1 MYHNYKM
8 AKKKKKND
16 ELASTWTIEFEQ
28 REEVSREKVALPWF
42 YELSYCVNWLPPR
55 VSLAEVWSISASSE

>member
-8 AKKKKKND
+8 ATKKKKND
-16 ELASTWTIEFEQ
+16 ELASTWTIEFGQ

-42 YELSYCVNWLPPR
+42 YELSYCVN
-55 VSLAEVWSISASSE
+55 